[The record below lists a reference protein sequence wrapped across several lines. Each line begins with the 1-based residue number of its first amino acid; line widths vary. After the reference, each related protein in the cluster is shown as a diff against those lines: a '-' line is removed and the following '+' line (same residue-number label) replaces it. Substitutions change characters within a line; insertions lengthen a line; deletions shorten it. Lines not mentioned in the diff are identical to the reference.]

1 MPTGTI
7 TWFSAER
14 DHGFIEPDG
23 GGPEVFARAA
33 EIVAVVPEAFRPGV
47 RVVYDVDVSTEA
59 PEARRIQV
67 I

>member
-7 TWFSAER
+7 RWFSTER

-33 EIVAVVPEAFRPGV
+33 EIAPVIPEALRPGV
-47 RVVYDVDVSTEA
+47 RVVYDLDVSTEA
-59 PEARRIQV
+59 LEARRIQV